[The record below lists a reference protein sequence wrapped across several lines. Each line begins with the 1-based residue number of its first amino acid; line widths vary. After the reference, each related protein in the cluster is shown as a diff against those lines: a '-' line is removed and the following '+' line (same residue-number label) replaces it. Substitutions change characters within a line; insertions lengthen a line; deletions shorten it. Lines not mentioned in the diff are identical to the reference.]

1 MHQRNAAC
9 SYRCSPLRDKQKHK
23 LAASSISFSP
33 VARCV
38 FLPSAVSL
46 VLILLFLVFAR
57 KHAANER
64 TRWRTAIAEGE
75 IKCEREKERER
86 ERGREGKGR
95 REARTKGARASAR
108 ETEGMSVNDATRRKG
123 YTDTTGT
130 RKKAGDTTRRSG
142 RDKERRA

>member
-1 MHQRNAAC
+1 MRL
-9 SYRCSPLRDKQKHK
+9 SPFRGITR
-23 LAASSISFSP
+23 ANSPFSR
-33 VARCV
+33 VCEKTRGE
-38 FLPSAVSL
+38 
-46 VLILLFLVFAR
+46 R
-57 KHAANER
+57 ANEMANGDR
-64 TRWRTAIAEGE
+64 RRRDQVRAR
-75 IKCEREKERER
+75 ERERER